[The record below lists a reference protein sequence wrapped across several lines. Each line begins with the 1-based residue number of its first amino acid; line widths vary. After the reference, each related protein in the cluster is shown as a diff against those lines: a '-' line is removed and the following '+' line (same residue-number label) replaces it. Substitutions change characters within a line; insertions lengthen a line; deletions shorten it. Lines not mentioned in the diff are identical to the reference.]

1 MENERPQTS
10 NYVFIVLMLIVYY
23 ICHINKVILL
33 RTLTPIMIH
42 NFKLKIKTLI
52 LQNLDKS
59 SKIWQKMLKNL
70 SQKFTDESF
79 AKYIG
84 TS

>member
-1 MENERPQTS
+1 
-10 NYVFIVLMLIVYY
+10 
-23 ICHINKVILL
+23 
-33 RTLTPIMIH
+33 MIH

-70 SQKFTDESF
+70 AQKFTDESF
-79 AKYIG
+79 AKYILHDFEPKIS
-84 TS
+84 TISD